1 MRSLPSLRA
10 IATLPLFALLAGC
23 GHIAVT
29 GGVPNCQRLI
39 PPSLLAAVPSAPLPE
54 ARQLPDGHDDAQ
66 PWQVGFIEQTG
77 QLEKANERA
86 PAVDHIYRNCLE
98 LHREALRRD
107 TRRSFLGIF

>member
-1 MRSLPSLRA
+1 MRSFRSLRA
-10 IATLPLFALLAGC
+10 TATLPLFVLLAGC

-29 GGVPNCQRLI
+29 GGVPRCERLI
-39 PPSLLAAVPSAPLPE
+39 PPSLLAETPSAPLPE

-86 PAVDHIYRNCLE
+86 PAVDHIYRGCLT
-98 LHREALRRD
+98 LHREALERD
-107 TRRSFLGIF
+107 TRRRFLGIF